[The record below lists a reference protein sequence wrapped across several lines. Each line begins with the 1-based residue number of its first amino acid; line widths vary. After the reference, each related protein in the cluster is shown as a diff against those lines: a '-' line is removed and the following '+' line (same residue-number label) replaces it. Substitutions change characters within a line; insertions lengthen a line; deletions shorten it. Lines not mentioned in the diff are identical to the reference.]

1 MSVTTSSAEIVPIW
15 KRVSRV
21 LVWLAGLA
29 LLFFVLNAFGISISS
44 WLESLWDTMTQIS
57 IGYLI
62 AGCFFQTGQTA
73 FTAVAWWAILRAAF
87 PQDNLSYWPILTA
100 YTVSVAMNGV
110 LPANL
115 GTLMLFFIF
124 IAIIP
129 GANFPNIFA
138 GYLVQKIFFTVIGAF
153 VYLYLFVSVPGSAS
167 IQLGNITE
175 NKGLAALIIGAVTV
189 GIVVLCRIFWRWVKK
204 LWLQAKQGGAIL
216 ATPRKYFVQVFLPS
230 FAGWL
235 CKLAVIG
242 IFLAAY
248 SIPVTFHSIM
258 TVVGGNSLANV
269 TSVTPGGVGV
279 NQAINTATL
288 AKQGVDPTTATAYST
303 SQQLV
308 TTAWNIAMAIVL
320 VAIFWGWSGGVK
332 LVRTSYGQAKE
343 KSAEMK
349 EDHDRKQ
356 REKKEAKR
364 REKEAKKAGTGDPPG
379 AA

>member
-15 KRVSRV
+15 KRVSRI

-29 LLFFVLNAFGISISS
+29 LLFFVLNAFGISIWS
-44 WLESLWDTMTQIS
+44 WLESLWDTMTEIS
-57 IGYLI
+57 IQYI
-62 AGCFFQTGQTA
+62 IVGCFFQTLQTA
-73 FTAVAWWAILRAAF
+73 FTAFAWFAILRAAF
-87 PQDNLSYWPILTA
+87 PKVGLSYWPILTA

-153 VYLYLFVSVPGSAS
+153 VYLYLFVSVPGSAT

-175 NKGLAALIIGAVTV
+175 NKGLAALIIGAVAV

-230 FAGWL
+230 LAGWL

-242 IFLAAY
+242 VFLAAY
-248 SIPVTFHSIM
+248 SIPVTFHTIM

-288 AKQGVDPTTATAYST
+288 AKQGVDATTATAYST
-303 SQQLV
+303 AQQLI

-320 VAIFWGWSGGVK
+320 VAIFWGWTGGMK

-343 KSAEMK
+343 KSLEMK
-349 EDHDRKQ
+349 EEHDQKQ
-356 REKKEAKR
+356 REKKEAKK
-364 REKEAKKAGTGDPPG
+364 REKEGKRGTGGPQ
-379 AA
+379 A